1 MINNNPILNHSRID
15 VQNGEKENRHEK
27 DSSMAITIQQ
37 LQLQDPQ
44 FMRLN
49 HSQLISN
56 NRQQLHHLV
65 LLIVGIVINRTI
77 HIMELFYRQH
87 HHRTVLLHI
96 NIPRTIIK
104 CLLRYDLTTM
114 ARHHEQMV
122 F

>member
-1 MINNNPILNHSRID
+1 M
-15 VQNGEKENRHEK
+15 QNGGKENRHEK
-27 DSSMAITIQQ
+27 DSLTATIIQQ
-37 LQLQDPQ
+37 LQLQDLQ

-49 HSQLISN
+49 HFQLIN
-56 NRQQLHHLV
+56 NSQPQLHHLV
-65 LLIVGIVINRTI
+65 LWIVGTVINRTI

-87 HHRTVLLHI
+87 HHRMVLLHI

-104 CLLRYDLTTM
+104 CLLLYDLTTM